1 MTPLSDRVVIV
12 ALIATVALVFALVFW
27 TVRLHPAQ
35 EQQLQWRQAP
45 AGLQQGGSTI

>member
-27 TVRLHPAQ
+27 TVRLQPAP
-35 EQQLQWRQAP
+35 EQPLQWREGP
-45 AGLQQGGSTI
+45 TRLHQGGSTS

>member
-35 EQQLQWRQAP
+35 EHQLQWRQGP
-45 AGLQQGGSTI
+45 ASLRQGGSTI